1 VSELQRLPTP
11 GSTWKHRGGD
21 EYIVIGLTSEPDAEK
36 AEKFPR
42 TVFYR
47 GPDGRQWTRTLESW
61 RGSFTFVR
69 EAADAYPTT
78 RILEHAEYL
87 AAGTDRFMDCACELI
102 DATLAVE
109 EADDKDAADK
119 AEERLTDARESFS
132 EALKSSRSDIH
143 EFRKRAARYTP
154 ALERGAEL
162 DGALFRYWIEQA
174 ASRPARIATALV
186 HCITAAD
193 YRDTLMSLMQ
203 RDSA

>member
-1 VSELQRLPTP
+1 MSELYRLPTP
-11 GSTWKHRGGD
+11 GSTWQHRGGD
-21 EYIVIGLTSEPDAEK
+21 EYTVIGLTSEPDAEK
-36 AEKFPR
+36 ADKFPR

-61 RGSFTFVR
+61 RASFTFVR
-69 EAADAYPTT
+69 EAADAYPTK

-87 AAGTDRFMDCACELI
+87 AAGTERFIDCAHELI
-102 DATLAVE
+102 GATLAVE

-162 DGALFRYWIEQA
+162 DGALFRYWIAEA
-174 ASRPARIATALV
+174 AARPARVATALV
-186 HCITAAD
+186 HCITPDD
-193 YRDTLMSLMQ
+193 YRDTLARLMEND
-203 RDSA
+203 RA

>member
-1 VSELQRLPTP
+1 MSELQRLPTP

-21 EYIVIGLTSEPDAEK
+21 EYTVIGLTSEPDAEK

-47 GPDGRQWTRTLESW
+47 GPDGRQWTRTLQSW

-69 EAADAYPTT
+69 EAADAYPTK

-87 AAGTDRFMDCACELI
+87 AAGTERLIEAICEGI
-102 DATLAVE
+102 DAQQAIDEGTDDE
-109 EADDKDAADK
+109 EKAKARLHDAH
-119 AEERLTDARESFS
+119 ETFN
-132 EALKSSRSDIH
+132 EALRGSRIDIH

-162 DGALFRYWIEQA
+162 DGVLFRYWISEA
-174 ASRPARIATALV
+174 AARPARVATALAN
-186 HCITAAD
+186 CITAPD
-193 YRDTLMSLMQ
+193 YRDTLTRMMQ
-203 RDSA
+203 KDSA